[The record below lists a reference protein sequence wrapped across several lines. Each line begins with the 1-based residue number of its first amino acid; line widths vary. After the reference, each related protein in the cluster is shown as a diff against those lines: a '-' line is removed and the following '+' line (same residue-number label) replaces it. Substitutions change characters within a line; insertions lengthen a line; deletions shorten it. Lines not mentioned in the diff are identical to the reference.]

1 MKKLLCLLCAFSIV
15 VSAKSQHFEWAASMG
30 KAQTETLSAVTD
42 AEGNITMALSWLA
55 NGLNHVKYEEM
66 YCVFD
71 AFGDTL
77 RLEKR
82 NPAMLVVVQFNKQ
95 GKLNWHKSIIGQ
107 RNDYVAETA
116 FLTCNKNGDV
126 SFFMNAGGY
135 YYVSDWAFES
145 FLEDGDY
152 KRNEATP
159 STIGDDAD
167 KDYDALQN
175 EWREEWE
182 GTIQIDF
189 TKAGKLKRL
198 SRIFSHNNVELQN
211 VVADAKGG
219 NILSGFVSEKSI
231 TIGKTTISGLTA
243 GATVI
248 IKTDSMG
255 TVSWVQP
262 IKYLAKS
269 CCTIYDSKLTQAPN
283 GTIFLAGR
291 SNYGIEFTNGK
302 KEEFETK
309 PEHTQ
314 FNPPSAAFITALAPD
329 GKYLWHKLSFGNSH
343 ITALLASNDNVY
355 VSGVIGTKAEVFEN
369 KADTAVAKR
378 SFIMTLA
385 AKTGKTVWLQSNTG
399 NGFVSLTIDNQGNVY
414 GLGKYEAYRYGYPYD
429 KPAYFHT
436 DTLRSRWSSLIVASY
451 DAKGNYRWVKSTTS
465 VLFENSHYYRLFNDG
480 CNNLFVAG
488 SAFAGLKIPTQYLD
502 GAFMKGEAYG
512 SMAYVT
518 KIKNNV
524 NKLDTNVIASDSSK
538 KQDNVLFAYREV
550 QGDAI
555 KGQTG
560 CSVSPGPWTLT
571 VFPNPFSADAT
582 VKISTTYNDDN
593 VSVLVFD
600 LKGQL
605 LGTLL
610 NAQKL
615 EKGTYEYPLNASS
628 LNLQWGTYLIVLRG
642 SATILSE
649 RVIYK

>member
-1 MKKLLCLLCAFSIV
+1 
-15 VSAKSQHFEWAASMG
+15 MG

-42 AEGNITMALSWLA
+42 ADGNITMVVSWLA

-77 RLEKR
+77 RLENR
-82 NPAMLVVVQFNKQ
+82 NPAMLVIVQFNKQ

-116 FLTCNKNGDV
+116 FLSCNKSGDV
-126 SFFMNAGGY
+126 SFFMNAESIY
-135 YYVSDWAFES
+135 FVKDREFES
-145 FLEDGDY
+145 LLEEGSY
-152 KRNEATP
+152 KRNEIPAN
-159 STIGDDAD
+159 SELKSEESDEDDS
-167 KDYDALQN
+167 QGN
-175 EWREEWE
+175 WVEEWQ

-198 SRIFSHNNVELQN
+198 SRIFSHNDVELQN

-219 NILSGFVSEKSI
+219 NILSGFVTEKSI

-255 TVSWVQP
+255 TVSWVQT

-283 GTIFLAGR
+283 GTIILAGR
-291 SNYGIEFTNGK
+291 SNYGIEFSNGK

-314 FNPPSAAFITALAPD
+314 YNPPSAAFVTALAVD

-355 VSGVIGTKAEVFEN
+355 VSGVIGAEAEVFEN
-369 KADTAVAKR
+369 KADTTVAKR
-378 SFIMTLA
+378 SFIAAFA
-385 AKTGKTVWLQSNTG
+385 AKTGKIVWLQSNTS
-399 NGFVSLTIDNQGNVY
+399 NGFVSLTNDNQGNVY
-414 GLGKYEAYRYGYPYD
+414 GLGEYEAYRYGYPYD

-436 DTLRSRWSSLIVASY
+436 DSLRSRWGSLIVASY

-512 SMAYVT
+512 SMAYIT

-524 NKLDTNVIASDSSK
+524 NKLDTNAIVSDSIK

-560 CSVSPGPWTLT
+560 CSVSPGPWMLT

-582 VKISTTYNDDN
+582 VKISTTYNDDY

-605 LGTLL
+605 LGSLL
-610 NAQKL
+610 KGQKL
-615 EKGTYEYPLNASS
+615 EKGTYEYPLNASA

-649 RVIYK
+649 RVVYK